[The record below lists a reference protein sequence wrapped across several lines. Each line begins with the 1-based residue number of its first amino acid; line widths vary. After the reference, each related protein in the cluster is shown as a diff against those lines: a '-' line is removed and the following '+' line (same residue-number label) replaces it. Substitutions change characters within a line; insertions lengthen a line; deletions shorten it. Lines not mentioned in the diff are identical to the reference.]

1 MTEEEI
7 LREIDRLCME
17 ELPKEI
23 RTINESYND
32 GIILEDFTK
41 TTVQGGPY
49 SWPYLKVSVTDGEYE
64 EKDRILKRA
73 VYNVTIEMVL
83 PERRENW
90 ILLSRYR
97 EAVRAAIMSEG
108 IKKFSYLKRFNW
120 ERNIIKISIAL

>member
-1 MTEEEI
+1 
-7 LREIDRLCME
+7 ME

-64 EKDRILKRA
+64 EKDRILKRV

-97 EAVRAAIMSEG
+97 EA
-108 IKKFSYLKRFNW
+108 IKSMLSCGK
-120 ERNIIKISIAL
+120 EVDCNINNFRWMKNEMKIRIT